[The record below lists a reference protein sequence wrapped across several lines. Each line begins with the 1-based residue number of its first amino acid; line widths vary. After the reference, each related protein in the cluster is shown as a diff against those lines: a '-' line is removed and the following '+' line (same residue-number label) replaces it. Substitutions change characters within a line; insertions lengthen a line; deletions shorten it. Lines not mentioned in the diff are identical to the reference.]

1 MSTRSNRWSRGHR
14 GCEQRPGA
22 GLLGA
27 VEGVAVGVV
36 ECGRQRLL
44 PGAHPEVDWAQ
55 LRTVGKG
62 RRSPL
67 AGLQTQSA

>member
-1 MSTRSNRWSRGHR
+1 M
-14 GCEQRPGA
+14 
-22 GLLGA
+22 
-27 VEGVAVGVV
+27 AVGVV
-36 ECGRQRLL
+36 ECGRERLL
-44 PGAHPEVDWAQ
+44 PGAHPEVGWAQ